1 MAAQQQV
8 IAKFMQSLDQTTLA
22 GNAALDEAVR
32 ACSGYSGMDDL
43 IEQFFSDAGDGSRWQ
58 SFLEDDCGIYLD
70 NEDTGSVT
78 GSDVGGSM
86 TKTAESIVPEDT
98 APIETYPD
106 GSFTAGGLTLTVPA
120 ESRLTAAEKI
130 IVRGLRSWWLQEGLD
145 LIRESYGMGF
155 EEEGATVRTMD
166 LQFYSNAASS
176 TLASVSSISS
186 YRVGDTKK
194 RTTKLTLNVNMA
206 YFDNISKADKNGEGA
221 SSAGYL
227 DRVLAHELTHAV
239 MSANIDNF
247 SDLPDYICEGM
258 AEFTH
263 GIDDFR
269 ERDIETLARDPGQLK
284 KWIRTDENVG
294 GDGAYSGG
302 YMLLHYLAKHGSE
315 AGGTGGD
322 SGAGTGTGTGTGT
335 GIGTGAGTGT
345 GTGTGA
351 GTGTG
356 TGTGTGIGTGAGTGT
371 GTGTGAGTGGAAGT
385 GAGTAADGDI
395 YEWTPAESGSYL
407 CNNGK
412 DIIHYMDGCGDDVIY
427 GFASGDEIH
436 WEMPGYSGVSL
447 AQNGLAI
454 HAPQGTIT
462 LANAKNQLITV
473 TDAQGSP
480 IAYAFLGDG
489 IANLDG
495 SGFSCYEVITGG
507 GEDDT
512 LRAGSGG
519 SILWGGGASS
529 DALVCGS
536 GSDDIYYGL
545 GDGSDTLYGA
555 TAADRVLLYDM
566 RLADVAALSL
576 DARGAVITTRS
587 GGSLLLAGQTAG
599 ASSPTFCLAD
609 GSWQWDGAHQ
619 TWQQR

>member
-58 SFLEDDCGIYLD
+58 SFLEDDCGVYLD
-70 NEDTGSVT
+70 NDDTGSIT

-120 ESRLTAAEKI
+120 ESRLTSAEKI
-130 IVRGLRSWWLQEGLD
+130 VVRGLRSWWLQGGLD
-145 LIRESYGMGF
+145 LIRDSYGMGF
-155 EEEGATVRTMD
+155 EEEGAAVRTMD
-166 LQFYSNAASS
+166 LQFYSNASS
-176 TLASVSSISS
+176 GALASVETTSS
-186 YRVGDTKK
+186 YRSGDTTK
-194 RTTKLTLNVNMA
+194 RTVKLTLKVNMA
-206 YFDNISKADKNGEGA
+206 YFNGISKADRNGEGSA
-221 SSAGYL
+221 SAGYL

-239 MSANIDNF
+239 MAANINNF
-247 SDLPDYICEGM
+247 SDLPHYIREGM

-269 ERDIETLARDPGQLK
+269 EGDIETLARDPAQLK
-284 KWIRTDENVG
+284 KWIRTDKNVG

-302 YMLLHYLAKHGSE
+302 YLLLHYLAKHGSE
-315 AGGTGGD
+315 AGGMGRD
-322 SGAGTGTGTGTGT
+322 SGAGTGTGTGK
-335 GIGTGAGTGT
+335 
-345 GTGTGA
+345 
-351 GTGTG
+351 
-356 TGTGTGIGTGAGTGT
+356 
-371 GTGTGAGTGGAAGT
+371 GAGTGGAAGT

-427 GFASGDEIH
+427 GFASGDEIR

-447 AQNGLAI
+447 AQNGLAV

-507 GEDDT
+507 SEDDT

-529 DALVCGS
+529 DTLVAGG

-555 TAADRVLLYDM
+555 SAADRVLLYDM
-566 RLADVAALSL
+566 RLSDVAALSL
-576 DARGAVITTRS
+576 DARGAVIATRS

-599 ASSPTFCLAD
+599 ATSPTFCLAD
-609 GSWQWDGAHQ
+609 GSWQWDGVHQ
-619 TWQQR
+619 AWQQR

>member
-58 SFLEDDCGIYLD
+58 SFLEDDCGVYLD
-70 NEDTGSVT
+70 NDDTGSIT

-120 ESRLTAAEKI
+120 ESRLTSAEKI
-130 IVRGLRSWWLQEGLD
+130 VVRGLRSWWLQGGLD
-145 LIRESYGMGF
+145 LIRDSYGMGF
-155 EEEGATVRTMD
+155 EEEGAAVRTMD
-166 LQFYSNAASS
+166 LQFYSNASS
-176 TLASVSSISS
+176 GALASVETTFS
-186 YRVGDTKK
+186 YRSGDTTK
-194 RTTKLTLNVNMA
+194 RTVKLTLKVNMA
-206 YFDNISKADKNGEGA
+206 YFNGISKADRNGEGSA
-221 SSAGYL
+221 SAGYL

-239 MSANIDNF
+239 MAANINNF
-247 SDLPDYICEGM
+247 SDLPHYIREGM

-269 ERDIETLARDPGQLK
+269 EGDIETLARDPAQLK
-284 KWIRTDENVG
+284 KWIRTDKNVG

-302 YMLLHYLAKHGSE
+302 YLLLHYLAKHGSE
-315 AGGTGGD
+315 AGGTGRD
-322 SGAGTGTGTGTGT
+322 SGAGTGTGTGK
-335 GIGTGAGTGT
+335 
-345 GTGTGA
+345 
-351 GTGTG
+351 
-356 TGTGTGIGTGAGTGT
+356 
-371 GTGTGAGTGGAAGT
+371 GAGTGGAAGT

-427 GFASGDEIH
+427 GFASGDEIR

-545 GDGSDTLYGA
+545 DDGSDTLYGA

>member
-58 SFLEDDCGIYLD
+58 SFLEDDCGVYLD
-70 NEDTGSVT
+70 NDDTGSIT

-120 ESRLTAAEKI
+120 ESRLTSAEKI
-130 IVRGLRSWWLQEGLD
+130 VVRGLRSWWLQGGLD
-145 LIRESYGMGF
+145 LIRDSYGMGF
-155 EEEGATVRTMD
+155 EEEGAAVRTMD
-166 LQFYSNAASS
+166 LQFYSNASS
-176 TLASVSSISS
+176 GALASVETTSS
-186 YRVGDTKK
+186 YRSGDTTE
-194 RTTKLTLNVNMA
+194 RTVKLTLNVNMA
-206 YFDNISKADKNGEGA
+206 YFNGISKADRNGEGSA
-221 SSAGYL
+221 SAGYL

-239 MSANIDNF
+239 MAANINNF
-247 SDLPDYICEGM
+247 SDLPHYICEGM

-269 ERDIETLARDPGQLK
+269 EGDIETLARDPAQLK
-284 KWIRTDENVG
+284 KWIRTDKNVG

-302 YMLLHYLAKHGSE
+302 YLLLHYLAKHGSE
-315 AGGTGGD
+315 AGGTGRD
-322 SGAGTGTGTGTGT
+322 SGAGTGTGTGK
-335 GIGTGAGTGT
+335 
-345 GTGTGA
+345 
-351 GTGTG
+351 
-356 TGTGTGIGTGAGTGT
+356 
-371 GTGTGAGTGGAAGT
+371 GAGTGGAAGT
-385 GAGTAADGDI
+385 GAGTATDGDI

-412 DIIHYMDGCGDDVIY
+412 DIIHYLDGCGDDVIY
-427 GFASGDEIH
+427 GFASGDEIR

-447 AQNGLAI
+447 AQNGLAV

-619 TWQQR
+619 AWQQR

>member
-58 SFLEDDCGIYLD
+58 SFLEDDCGVYLD
-70 NEDTGSVT
+70 NDDTGSIT

-106 GSFTAGGLTLTVPA
+106 GSFTASGLTLTVPA
-120 ESRLTAAEKI
+120 ERRLTSAEKI
-130 IVRGLRSWWLQEGLD
+130 VVRGLRSWWLQGGLD
-145 LIRESYGMGF
+145 LIRDSYGMGF
-155 EEEGATVRTMD
+155 EEEGAAVRTMD
-166 LQFYSNAASS
+166 LQFYSNASS
-176 TLASVSSISS
+176 GALASVETTFS
-186 YRVGDTKK
+186 YRSGDTTK
-194 RTTKLTLNVNMA
+194 RTVKLTLKVNMA
-206 YFDNISKADKNGEGA
+206 YFNGISKADRNGEGSA
-221 SSAGYL
+221 SAGYL

-239 MSANIDNF
+239 MAANINNF
-247 SDLPDYICEGM
+247 SDLPHYIREGM

-269 ERDIETLARDPGQLK
+269 EGDIETLARDPAQLK
-284 KWIRTDENVG
+284 KWIRTDKNVG

-302 YMLLHYLAKHGSE
+302 YLLLHYLAKHGSE
-315 AGGTGGD
+315 AGDTGRD
-322 SGAGTGTGTGTGT
+322 SGAGTGTGTGK
-335 GIGTGAGTGT
+335 
-345 GTGTGA
+345 
-351 GTGTG
+351 
-356 TGTGTGIGTGAGTGT
+356 
-371 GTGTGAGTGGAAGT
+371 GAGTGGAAGT

-395 YEWTPAESGSYL
+395 YEWTPGESGSYL

-427 GFASGDEIH
+427 GFASGDEIR

-447 AQNGLAI
+447 AQNGLAV

-507 GEDDT
+507 GEDDS

>member
-58 SFLEDDCGIYLD
+58 SFLEDDCGVYLD
-70 NEDTGSVT
+70 NDDTGSIT

-120 ESRLTAAEKI
+120 ESRLTSAEKI
-130 IVRGLRSWWLQEGLD
+130 VVRGLRSWWLQGGLD
-145 LIRESYGMGF
+145 LIRDSYGMGF

-166 LQFYSNAASS
+166 LQFYSNASS
-176 TLASVSSISS
+176 GALAFVETTSS
-186 YRVGDTKK
+186 YRSGDTTK
-194 RTTKLTLNVNMA
+194 RTVKLTLNVNMA
-206 YFDNISKADKNGEGA
+206 YFNGISKADRNGEGSA
-221 SSAGYL
+221 SAGYL

-239 MSANIDNF
+239 MAANINNF
-247 SDLPDYICEGM
+247 SDLPDYIREGM

-269 ERDIETLARDPGQLK
+269 EGDIETLARDPAQLK
-284 KWIRTDENVG
+284 KWIRTDKNVG

-302 YMLLHYLAKHGSE
+302 YLLLHYLAKHGSE
-315 AGGTGGD
+315 AGGTGRD
-322 SGAGTGTGTGTGT
+322 SGAGTGTGTGK
-335 GIGTGAGTGT
+335 
-345 GTGTGA
+345 
-351 GTGTG
+351 
-356 TGTGTGIGTGAGTGT
+356 
-371 GTGTGAGTGGAAGT
+371 GAGTGGAAGT

-427 GFASGDEIH
+427 GFASGDEIR

-447 AQNGLAI
+447 AQNGLAV

-462 LANAKNQLITV
+462 LANAKNQTRKQEPV
-473 TDAQGSP
+473 RAVDEPSRSRTRRTSSSP
-480 IAYAFLGDG
+480 SRTRRGVP
-489 IANLDG
+489 
-495 SGFSCYEVITGG
+495 SPTP
-507 GEDDT
+507 
-512 LRAGSGG
+512 
-519 SILWGGGASS
+519 SS
-529 DALVCGS
+529 
-536 GSDDIYYGL
+536 
-545 GDGSDTLYGA
+545 A
-555 TAADRVLLYDM
+555 TALRIST
-566 RLADVAALSL
+566 AAASP
-576 DARGAVITTRS
+576 ATRS
-587 GGSLLLAGQTAG
+587 
-599 ASSPTFCLAD
+599 
-609 GSWQWDGAHQ
+609 
-619 TWQQR
+619 

>member
-58 SFLEDDCGIYLD
+58 SFLEDDCGVYLD
-70 NEDTGSVT
+70 NDDTGSIT

-120 ESRLTAAEKI
+120 ESRLTSAEKI
-130 IVRGLRSWWLQEGLD
+130 VVRGLRSWWLQGGLD
-145 LIRESYGMGF
+145 LIRDSYGMGF
-155 EEEGATVRTMD
+155 EEEGAAVRTMD
-166 LQFYSNAASS
+166 LQFYSNASS
-176 TLASVSSISS
+176 GALASVETTSS
-186 YRVGDTKK
+186 YRSGDTTE
-194 RTTKLTLNVNMA
+194 RTVKLTLNVNMA
-206 YFDNISKADKNGEGA
+206 YFNGISKADRNGEGSA
-221 SSAGYL
+221 SAGYL

-239 MSANIDNF
+239 MAANINNF
-247 SDLPDYICEGM
+247 SDLPHYICEGM

-269 ERDIETLARDPGQLK
+269 EGDIETLARDPAQLK
-284 KWIRTDENVG
+284 KWIRTDKNVG

-302 YMLLHYLAKHGSE
+302 YLLLHYLAKHGSE
-315 AGGTGGD
+315 AGDTGRD
-322 SGAGTGTGTGTGT
+322 SGAGTGTGTGK
-335 GIGTGAGTGT
+335 
-345 GTGTGA
+345 
-351 GTGTG
+351 
-356 TGTGTGIGTGAGTGT
+356 
-371 GTGTGAGTGGAAGT
+371 GAGTGGAAGT

-427 GFASGDEIH
+427 GFASGDEIR